1 MGGSRIRRMDDMAYA
16 ICFPENKVTRSDT
29 WFQSSGIGN
38 VSMLADSSKNDYL
51 QHYGIKGQKWGVIT
65 KEYEPVAVD
74 HRKTRSGGPLARIR
88 NRVRERMARDDAE
101 VAADRKLR
109 QERLKKINERTKK
122 AGTALGVSL
131 LAGAFIYGYRHN
143 VLKGLMNRFSLSGS
157 LKSLLNMVP
166 SAAEREGLMTSAL
179 FAGDAKMRSQQSYL
193 DRITGN
199 FKAAGQMLT
208 GQHYRAKIQKAK
220 DLIQQL
226 GGTAVTKSDEII
238 KGRRRG

>member
-1 MGGSRIRRMDDMAYA
+1 MGGSRVRRMDDTVYA
-16 ICFPENKVTRSDT
+16 VRFQENNVTRSDT
-29 WFQSSGIGN
+29 WFQSLGTGN

-88 NRVRERMARDDAE
+88 NRARERAARDDAE
-101 VAADRKLR
+101 VSAYRKLR
-109 QERLKKINERTKK
+109 QERLKKMNDATKK
-122 AGTALGVSL
+122 TGTVLGVSL

-166 SAAEREGLMTSAL
+166 SGTERKGLMTSAL

-208 GQHYRAKIQKAK
+208 GQRYRAKIQQAK

-226 GGTAVTKSDEII
+226 GGTAVMKGDEII
-238 KGRRRG
+238 NRRRRG